1 MDIPFI
7 DLDAQEKVIGKKL
20 EGAVETVLQH
30 KKFINGPE
38 VSVFEESLAKFAN
51 VNNAI
56 TCGSGTDAL
65 LLPLMAIGVG
75 EGDAVF
81 VPSFTF
87 VATAEVVSLLKA
99 TPFFVDVDM
108 KTFNIDPE
116 IFIELNESIQSEVLQ
131 LLSID
136 SLIKIIKRLESDNAI
151 KILENLSKEVKEKV
165 LEKLPPKDKFLLQE
179 GLSYPEDSAARIM
192 QREFTAVPSNW
203 TVGQTIDYLR
213 ENKDL
218 PEEFLEIFIVDN
230 EFKPIGTVPSSR
242 VLRTSRDL
250 KMNSIMREMPVL
262 ISVNMDKEEVGLTF
276 ENYNLVSAGV
286 VNKENKLVGMITADD
301 VVTVVQEEAE
311 EDALRLA
318 GVGDEEITDSVML
331 KTKRRFN
338 WLLLNLFT
346 ALLATW
352 VISFFGASIEQMVA
366 LAFLMPIVASM
377 GGNAGMQTLAVTIR
391 AIATK
396 ELSKSN
402 FNRVVGK
409 EFLIGILNGIIFAII
424 TAIIVQLWF
433 KELNLSILIGI
444 SMVLNMIV
452 AGLFGILVPVSL
464 KKLNIDPAL
473 ASSVFVTTITDVIG
487 FLSFLGLGSFYFLN

>member
-1 MDIPFI
+1 MSLVKSIGNKKVNFEFNKDFINIFNDKIKNSDI
-7 DLDAQEKVIGKKL
+7 
-20 EGAVETVLQH
+20 
-30 KKFINGPE
+30 KFINQTLKDLHPSD
-38 VSVFEESLAKFAN
+38 VANLIESLESNTRAKL
-51 VNNAI
+51 I
-56 TCGSGTDAL
+56 E
-65 LLPLMAIGVG
+65 I
-75 EGDAVF
+75 E
-81 VPSFTF
+81 
-87 VATAEVVSLLKA
+87 E
-99 TPFFVDVDM
+99 
-108 KTFNIDPE
+108 FNIDPE
-116 IFIELNESIQSEVLQ
+116 IFIEINESIQTEVLQ
-131 LLSID
+131 LLSPESIA
-136 SLIKIIKRLESDNAI
+136 KILKRLESDNSIA
-151 KILENLSKEVKEKV
+151 ILENLESNKKISV
-165 LEKLPPKDKFLLQE
+165 LDKLPPKDRFLLEE
-179 GLSYPEDSAARIM
+179 GLSYPEDSAARLM

-203 TVGQTIDYLR
+203 SVGQTIDYLR
-213 ENKDL
+213 ESKEL

-230 EFKPIGTVPSSR
+230 DFKPIGTVPSSR
-242 VLRTSRDL
+242 VLRAPRES

-262 ISVNMDKEEVGLTF
+262 ISVNMDKEEVGYTF
-276 ENYNLVSAGV
+276 ENYNLISAGV
-286 VNKENKLVGMITADD
+286 VNKDNKLVGMITADD
-301 VVTVVQEEAE
+301 VVTVVQDEAE

-318 GVGDEEITDSVML
+318 GVGNEEITDSVIV

-352 VISFFGASIEQMVA
+352 VISKFGASIEQMVA

-396 ELSKSN
+396 ELSSGN
-402 FNRVVGK
+402 FSKVLVK

-424 TAIIVQLWF
+424 TAVIVQLWF
-433 KELNLSILIGI
+433 KEFNLSLLISI

-487 FLSFLGLGSFYFLN
+487 FLSFLGIGSYFFLN

>member
-1 MDIPFI
+1 MALLKSTGNKKVNLDFNKEFI
-7 DLDAQEKVIGKKL
+7 STFSEKIESGNI
-20 EGAVETVLQH
+20 E
-30 KKFINGPE
+30 FINQTLKDLHEADVANLIENLNPDTRLKLIE
-38 VSVFEESLAKFAN
+38 LES
-51 VNNAI
+51 
-56 TCGSGTDAL
+56 
-65 LLPLMAIGVG
+65 
-75 EGDAVF
+75 
-81 VPSFTF
+81 
-87 VATAEVVSLLKA
+87 
-99 TPFFVDVDM
+99 
-108 KTFNIDPE
+108 FNIDPE
-116 IFIELNESIQSEVLQ
+116 IFIELNESLQSEVLKQ
-131 LLSID
+131 LSID
-136 SLIKIIKRLESDNAI
+136 SVIRIIKRLESDDAI
-151 KILENLSKEVKEKV
+151 KILENLEKDNKDKI
-165 LEKLPPKDKFLLQE
+165 LEKLPPKDKFLFEE

-213 ENKDL
+213 ETKDL
-218 PEEFLEIFIVDN
+218 PKEFLEIFIVDN
-230 EFKPIGTVPSSR
+230 DFKPIGTVPSSR
-242 VLRTSRDL
+242 VLRTPRNL
-250 KMNSIMREMPVL
+250 KMNSIMSEMPVL
-262 ISVNMDKEEVGLTF
+262 ISVNMDQEEVGHAF

-286 VNKENKLVGMITADD
+286 VNKDNKLVGMITADD

-318 GVGDEEITDSVML
+318 GVGDEEITDSVIK

-391 AIATK
+391 AIAKK
-396 ELSKSN
+396 ELSTSN

-409 EFLIGILNGIIFAII
+409 EFIIGVLNGIIFAII

-433 KELNLSILIGI
+433 KDSNLAILIGV
-444 SMVLNMIV
+444 SMILNMIV

-464 KKLNIDPAL
+464 KKMNIDPAL

-487 FLSFLGLGSFYFLN
+487 FLSFLGLGSYYFLN

>member
-1 MDIPFI
+1 MALLKSVGNKKVN
-7 DLDAQEKVIGKKL
+7 LDFNKE
-20 EGAVETVLQH
+20 
-30 KKFINGPE
+30 FINTFSEKIENGNIE
-38 VSVFEESLAKFAN
+38 FINQTLKDLHEADVAN
-51 VNNAI
+51 LIENL
-56 TCGSGTDAL
+56 TSGTRIKL
-65 LLPLMAIGVG
+65 IEL
-75 EGDAVF
+75 E
-81 VPSFTF
+81 SF
-87 VATAEVVSLLKA
+87 SI
-99 TPFFVDVDM
+99 
-108 KTFNIDPE
+108 NPE

-136 SLIKIIKRLESDNAI
+136 SIIKIIKRLESDNAI
-151 KILENLSKEVKEKV
+151 KILENLEKDTKYKV
-165 LEKLPPKDKFLLQE
+165 LEKLPPKDKFLLEE

-203 TVGQTIDYLR
+203 SVGQTIDYVR
-213 ENKDL
+213 EDKDL

-230 EFKPIGTVPSSR
+230 DFKPVGTVPSSR

-250 KMNSIMREMPVL
+250 KMNSIMTEMPVL
-262 ISVNMDKEEVGLTF
+262 ISANMDKEEVGQAF

-286 VNKENKLVGMITADD
+286 VNKNNKLVGMITADD
-301 VVTVVQEEAE
+301 IVTVVQEEAE
-311 EDALRLA
+311 EDVLRLA

-352 VISFFGASIEQMVA
+352 VISNFGASIEQMVA

-396 ELSKSN
+396 ELTKSN

-424 TAIIVQLWF
+424 TGVIVQFWF
-433 KELNLSILIGI
+433 KELSLSLLIGV
-444 SMVLNMIV
+444 SMILNMIV

-487 FLSFLGLGSFYFLN
+487 FLSFLGLGSIYFLN

>member
-1 MDIPFI
+1 MTLPKSREAKKVN
-7 DLDAQEKVIGKKL
+7 LDFNKE
-20 EGAVETVLQH
+20 
-30 KKFINGPE
+30 FINTFTQNIENRNVEFINQTLKDLHEADVANLIENLNPDTRNKLIE
-38 VSVFEESLAKFAN
+38 IES
-51 VNNAI
+51 
-56 TCGSGTDAL
+56 
-65 LLPLMAIGVG
+65 
-75 EGDAVF
+75 
-81 VPSFTF
+81 
-87 VATAEVVSLLKA
+87 
-99 TPFFVDVDM
+99 
-108 KTFNIDPE
+108 FNIDPE

-131 LLSID
+131 LLSVE

-213 ENKDL
+213 EDKDL

-230 EFKPIGTVPSSR
+230 DFKPIGTVPSSR

-433 KELNLSILIGI
+433 KELNLSLLIGI
-444 SMVLNMIV
+444 SMILNMIV